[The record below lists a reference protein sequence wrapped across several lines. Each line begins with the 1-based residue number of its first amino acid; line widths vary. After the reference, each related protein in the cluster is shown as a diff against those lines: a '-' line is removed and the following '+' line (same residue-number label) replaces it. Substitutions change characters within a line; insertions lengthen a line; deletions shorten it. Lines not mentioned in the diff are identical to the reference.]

1 MNEIAPLTA
10 QGQTL
15 RQHEVC
21 ASDAP
26 LTVYIDFKSPYAFLA
41 IEPTRTML
49 KKLGLVADWRPFV
62 LDIGSY
68 LGTAKLAKDG
78 KVAAQSRSKE
88 QWSGV
93 KYAYFDCRR
102 YANLADLTIRGT
114 EKIWN
119 TDLPAIGMW
128 WIKLHEGLAAQ
139 NQADGMLQRYL
150 DAIYLPFWRREFDA
164 EDPEAVLKTL
174 DQIGAPTAG
183 FKAFAEGAGKSYN
196 DAVQQQTF
204 DWGVYGVPTYVLPEY
219 PDAAGRASQF
229 FGRESICL
237 VSPGCLPVSRV
248 MRRMSPTNSHQT

>member
-1 MNEIAPLTA
+1 M
-10 QGQTL
+10 
-15 RQHEVC
+15 
-21 ASDAP
+21 
-26 LTVYIDFKSPYAFLA
+26 
-41 IEPTRTML
+41 
-49 KKLGLVADWRPFV
+49 
-62 LDIGSY
+62 
-68 LGTAKLAKDG
+68 
-78 KVAAQSRSKE
+78 
-88 QWSGV
+88 

-128 WIKLHEGLAAQ
+128 WIKLHEDLAAQ

-229 FGRESICL
+229 FGREH
-237 VSPGCLPVSRV
+237 LPRIAWMLAGQQG
-248 MRRMSPTNSHQT
+248 MRRMSPTNSHLT